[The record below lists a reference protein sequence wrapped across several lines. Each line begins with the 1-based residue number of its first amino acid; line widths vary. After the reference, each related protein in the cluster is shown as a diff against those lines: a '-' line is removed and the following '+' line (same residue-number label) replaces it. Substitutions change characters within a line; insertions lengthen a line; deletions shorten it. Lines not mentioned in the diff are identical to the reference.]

1 MGELV
6 TVVVRSAHVAHRR
19 PRTAPAS
26 RIEPASPRALAS
38 SPDALG
44 PTYWPLRHHATPVTA
59 ERRPRPTT
67 GSQSDGDDR
76 SPTGPDQLRGVL
88 GPPPTRLDAGP
99 RAAVAA
105 VFRAG
110 SADAELL
117 FIQRATHDGDPWSGQ
132 MAFPG
137 GRAEPTDAD
146 SFATAERETREEI
159 GLDLDRATRVGSLG
173 DVDGGRAARRFVAVS
188 AHCYWLPGPRPTV
201 TPNYEVAD
209 VVWVGLDQLGD
220 RSRWIDYWYPPAE
233 ATFPGVQLDRD
244 DQVVWGL
251 TLRLLADLFDR
262 LDRPFL
268 LRPER

>member
-6 TVVVRSAHVAHRR
+6 TVVVRSAHRTRR
-19 PRTAPAS
+19 WPGPPPPS

-38 SPDALG
+38 SPDALR
-44 PTYWPLRHHATPVTA
+44 PTRSPLRRCATPVTA
-59 ERRPRPTT
+59 ERRPQPAT
-67 GSQSDGDDR
+67 GSESDGGDR
-76 SPTGPDQLRGVL
+76 SPVDPDRLRAVL
-88 GPPPTRLDAGP
+88 GSPPTRLDAGP

-105 VFRAG
+105 VFREG

-137 GRAEPTDAD
+137 GRTEPIDPD

-159 GLDLDRATRVGSLG
+159 GLDLDRATRLGSLG

-220 RSRWIDYWYPPAE
+220 RSRWIDYWYPPAS